1 MLGALVRVGATLAGE
16 ASTVRYAVVMLG
28 QTFAALG
35 QPFII
40 FAPTKLAALW
50 FPDHQRA
57 TANMIASMCE
67 FFFLHFNQSINY
79 FKSSK

>member
-1 MLGALVRVGATLAGE
+1 MVGALVRVCGTLAGE
-16 ASTVRYAVVMLG
+16 TSTVRYAVVMLG
-28 QTFAALG
+28 QTFGALG

-67 FFFLHFNQSINY
+67 FFFTVSHCHGTIIS
-79 FKSSK
+79 